1 MRSHWKPT
9 DYPELSPYL
18 MVKGAQSVIDF
29 LKQAFDGV
37 ELRRFDLPD
46 GKVAHAEV
54 RIGESVVMLAEGS
67 PDYPAFPAW
76 LHLYVADVD
85 VSYRR
90 ALDAGGASVQK
101 PQQKP
106 GDPDKR
112 GGVTDPAGNTWWIS
126 SQMI

>member
-1 MRSHWKPT
+1 MTSHWKPT

-18 MVKGAQSVIDF
+18 MVKGAQGVIDF

-90 ALDAGGASVQK
+90 ALDAGGTSVQK

-112 GGVTDPAGNTWWIS
+112 GGVADPAGNTWWIS
-126 SQMI
+126 SQIL